1 MTEKLATLSQ
11 EDNISII
18 TLDDGKVNAFSY
30 DMLAQVHSLLDEVPQ
45 KTGALVIKG
54 RDGIFSGGFDLKTF
68 ATGDLAKITNMVELG
83 YNLLLKI
90 YSFDRPV
97 VAAVSGHA
105 IALGLFVACSADYR
119 IAIDG

>member
-30 DMLAQVHSLLDEVPQ
+30 DMLAQVHSLLDEIPQ

-54 RDGIFSGGFDLKTF
+54 RDGIFSGGINKQFHSLKKKLTKMNF
-68 ATGDLAKITNMVELG
+68 LIQHCLQQDN
-83 YNLLLKI
+83 
-90 YSFDRPV
+90 
-97 VAAVSGHA
+97 
-105 IALGLFVACSADYR
+105 
-119 IAIDG
+119 

>member
-30 DMLAQVHSLLDEVPQ
+30 DMLAQFHSLLDEVPQ

-54 RDGIFSGGFDLKTF
+54 RDGIFSGGFDLKT
-68 ATGDLAKITNMVELG
+68 LA
-83 YNLLLKI
+83 Y
-90 YSFDRPV
+90 
-97 VAAVSGHA
+97 
-105 IALGLFVACSADYR
+105 
-119 IAIDG
+119 